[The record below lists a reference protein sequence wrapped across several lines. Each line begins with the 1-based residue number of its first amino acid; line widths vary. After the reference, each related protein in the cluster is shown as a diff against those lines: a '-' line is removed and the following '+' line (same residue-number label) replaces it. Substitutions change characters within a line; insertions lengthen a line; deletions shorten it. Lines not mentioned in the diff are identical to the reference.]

1 MTGPFISRQ
10 SGLSLWA
17 YTPPASTALWPLIS
31 NDYGRDIEALEFST
45 VAPGGYGDLACIIR
59 TPDARIPRPELA
71 PFAQIALMDG
81 PFACFRGEWSDPAQV
96 LDGPHG
102 EYLHV
107 TGLGGGVALR
117 DDPDDSSYSNQ
128 TAQAIIAAEFTK
140 RAAYLALDADQ
151 SLVLP
156 SAPVST
162 FSPVYDGYDLEQ
174 ILHDLAFD
182 LGDYM
187 WVVYGHALN
196 KDSAGYPTC
205 QLAVHPRDLNTTA
218 YMALGDDV
226 VSWRVTPSSQR
237 AYNVIQVAFV
247 DPTAGPG
254 VVTVNDPRLAGSGA
268 QNNAPF
274 RRRKLRRS
282 LGRVPMTAA
291 QATVIANAWLAA
303 YQNITN
309 KVEVRLRGVRDSN
322 GSPIPLSH
330 VRADGNLFIPEL
342 AVRGQTL
349 SNTANPG
356 INQFYIVESV
366 YRESLDGSVT
376 LNLTLDNYS
385 DQAGATLAALK
396 ISYEASLR
404 ARGTT
409 SVVRSLGANISGP
422 CGLTLGNQ
430 AGGNTVSQAVAF
442 PMELSRT
449 PSSINLSPSSTNNV
463 SGSASATNITKF
475 GFTLNW
481 TVNLSGSTTW
491 LGSYTTVGA

>member
-1 MTGPFISRQ
+1 MSGPFISRQ

-17 YTPPASTALWPLIS
+17 YTPPASTALWPLIAQ
-31 NDYGRDIEALEFST
+31 DYGRDIEALEFST

-81 PFACFRGEWSDPAQV
+81 PFAAFRGEWSDPAQV

-102 EYLHV
+102 EYLHL
-107 TGLGGGVALR
+107 TGLGGGGALR
-117 DDPDDSSYSNQ
+117 DDPDDSSYMSQ
-128 TAQAIIAAEFTK
+128 TAQAIIAAEFSK
-140 RAAYLALDADQ
+140 RSAYLALDPDQ

-156 SAPVST
+156 SAPVAT

-187 WVVYGHALN
+187 WVVFGHALN
-196 KDSAGYPTC
+196 KDAAGYPTC
-205 QLAVHPRDLNTTA
+205 QLAVHPRDLTTTA
-218 YMALGDDV
+218 YIALGDDV

-237 AYNVIQVAFV
+237 AYNVVQVAFV
-247 DPTAGPG
+247 DPSSGPG
-254 VVTVNDPRLAGSGA
+254 VVTVSDPRLLVSGA
-268 QNNAPF
+268 QGTAPF

-282 LGRVPMTAA
+282 LGRVPLTAA
-291 QATVIANAWLAA
+291 QATSIANAWLTA

-309 KVEVRLRGVRDSN
+309 KVEVTLRGARDAS
-322 GSPIPLSH
+322 GAPIPLSH
-330 VRADGNLFIPEL
+330 VRADGALFIPEL

-349 SNTANPG
+349 SSGPNPG
-356 INQFYIVESV
+356 INQFYIVETV

-376 LNLTLDNYS
+376 LTLTLDNYG
-385 DQAGATLAALK
+385 DQAGATLASLK
-396 ISYEASLR
+396 LSYEASLR
-404 ARGTT
+404 ARGATNI
-409 SVVRSLGANISGP
+409 VRSLGANISGP

-442 PMELSRT
+442 PMELSRV
-449 PSSINLSPSSTNNV
+449 PSSITLTPSATNNV
-463 SGSASATNITKF
+463 AGSASANSITKF